1 MKKPGK
7 SFTNIL
13 LILGLSPLKIPMK
26 LNFLKQLSTKY
37 KLLRNIFKTYALTL
51 IWKSR
56 IKKLSKNNLP
66 PPPTPLPPYWFYLNN
81 SKTVKAV

>member
-7 SFTNIL
+7 SFTNTL

-56 IKKLSKNNLP
+56 IKKLSKNNLKLP
-66 PPPTPLPPYWFYLNN
+66 PPPPPFPPIGFTLITQ
-81 SKTVKAV
+81 KR